1 MPRSRVRKKCPRRGQ
16 QFVVQPHR
24 PTETDYCYRCHH
36 RWPCPS
42 AVAGEDLPD
51 TASCMSAD
59 DLPADVYDHAAL
71 AAFGLIEDTGRRRRI
86 GDRLQI
92 CWSLSS
98 KGQVLAPDL
107 HADLQRHG
115 TAPCEEDM
123 RRVLQ
128 WLGTN
133 GSIYGT
139 RRTVAQQCAEALDWP
154 ATHVERCLLWA
165 EVKGLVQGPDNT

>member
-1 MPRSRVRKKCPRRGQ
+1 MPRSRVRKKCTGRGQ

-24 PTETDYCYRCHH
+24 TTEKDHCSRCQH

-42 AVAGEDLPD
+42 AVAGEDLPH
-51 TASCMSAD
+51 TVSCMSPD
-59 DLPADVYDHAAL
+59 DLPADVYDHATL
-71 AAFGLIEDTGRRRRI
+71 AALGLIEDTGRRRRI

-92 CWSLSS
+92 RWSLSS
-98 KGQVLAPDL
+98 KGQALAPDL
-107 HADLQRHG
+107 DADLRRHG

-128 WLGTN
+128 WLDRN

-139 RRTVAQQCAEALDWP
+139 RHTVAQQCAEALDWP
-154 ATHVERCLLWA
+154 TTHVERCLLWA
-165 EVKGLVQGPDNT
+165 AVNDLVQGPDNT